1 MKNKAA
7 QQLGK
12 LGGIARSKSLTP
24 ERRKEIALKAVQAR
38 EEKKRLNKLSTISS
52 LQ

>member
-1 MKNKAA
+1 MKNQAA

-24 ERRKEIALKAVQAR
+24 ERKREIALKAVQAR
-38 EEKKRLNKLSTISS
+38 EAKRKLLTN
-52 LQ
+52 